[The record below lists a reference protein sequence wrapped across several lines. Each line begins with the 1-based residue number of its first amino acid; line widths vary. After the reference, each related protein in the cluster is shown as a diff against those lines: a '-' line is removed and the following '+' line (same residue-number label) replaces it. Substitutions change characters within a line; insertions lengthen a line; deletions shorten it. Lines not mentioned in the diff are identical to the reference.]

1 MNWRVQFGTRTQV
14 VIAIV
19 HGMCEYRTCTLILLP
34 ICSSSSALQSRSR
47 NLIRALQVEILSRAG
62 ISSDLRQKQ
71 GPGQMFVVLPMPAF
85 SMFVVLGRKNVRSEL
100 RCCPCR
106 KGGLLDG
113 PRSGYLLLLVGV
125 PWRSPVFLPW
135 SLLLLLRL
143 LLALCFLTR
152 LLMGLDIGYMA
163 GVKSMKTFSE
173 DVLNGNPMTGMQDS
187 HAGQGCACSAV
198 FTIARLCAQERSKV
212 PCSPADIM

>member
-1 MNWRVQFGTRTQV
+1 MTCIHCIGPSTREMNWRVQFGTRTDV
-14 VIAIV
+14 VIAIM

-47 NLIRALQVEILSRAG
+47 NLIRALVDEILSRAG

-125 PWRSPVFLPW
+125 PMTGNDRRAP
-135 SLLLLLRL
+135 
-143 LLALCFLTR
+143 LCHAARVQSF
-152 LLMGLDIGYMA
+152 A
-163 GVKSMKTFSE
+163 PKV
-173 DVLNGNPMTGMQDS
+173 PMTGR
-187 HAGQGCACSAV
+187 
-198 FTIARLCAQERSKV
+198 ARLSWHPVSRKTAEMTPKFAPKR
-212 PCSPADIM
+212 PMTG